1 MGFFASLG
9 DAPHLYD
16 VMKLSPRMALYLFK
30 MTDEIMMEEGALTV
44 QERELIAAYVSGLNA
59 CSFCYRGH
67 KAIAENFG
75 VSEGLIDELVADLES
90 AALPA
95 KMKAAL
101 LYVRKLTQTPSRL
114 TQADSD
120 AVYASGWDEAAL
132 MSMIEVTALFAMY
145 NRIADGAGVTAANTQ
160 TTLVK
165 KQFGSYLDN
174 LIKFGVPVPDGMQEL
189 VTGMRASVQNIES

>member
-30 MTDEIMMEEGALTV
+30 MTDEIMMAQGPLTV

-75 VSEGLIDELVADLES
+75 VSEGLIDQLVADLES
-90 AALPA
+90 VELPA
-95 KMKAAL
+95 KLKAAL
-101 LYVRKLTQTPSRL
+101 IYVRKLTQSPSRL
-114 TQADSD
+114 TQADSN
-120 AVYASGWDEAAL
+120 AVYAAGWDETAL

-145 NRIADGAGVTAANTQ
+145 NRVADGAGVTAANTQ
-160 TTLVK
+160 TTLTT

-174 LIKFGVPVPDGMQEL
+174 LIKFGVPVPDDMTEL
-189 VTGMRASVQNIES
+189 VKRMNTNVGINA

>member
-1 MGFFASLG
+1 M
-9 DAPHLYD
+9 
-16 VMKLSPRMALYLFK
+16 
-30 MTDEIMMEEGALTV
+30 
-44 QERELIAAYVSGLNA
+44 N
-59 CSFCYRGH
+59 
-67 KAIAENFG
+67 
-75 VSEGLIDELVADLES
+75 LES

-101 LYVRKLTQTPSRL
+101 LFAKKLTQIPSRL

-120 AVYASGWDEAAL
+120 AVYAAGWSEAAL

-145 NRIADGAGVTAANTQ
+145 NRIADGAGVTAANTE

-174 LIKFGVPVPDGMQEL
+174 LIKFGLPVPDDMQEL
-189 VTGMRASVQNIES
+189 VAHIDSRVGKSL